1 MNPEKIEDGGITPV
15 ETSVIREHE
24 SAAMDI
30 QVATAQKLGR
40 SITHF
45 LADLEAWACSTQE
58 IAQECTYVLRKGGNR
73 IVGPSIRFA
82 ELLQVAYRH
91 IVVDTFIESTAHD
104 HVVVG
109 AMARDLFRNVAV
121 RARVRR
127 NILTKKGARFG
138 ADMIQTTV
146 QAGASLALRN
156 AIIRLIPKAL
166 WQPVW
171 LKSRDVAQGSS
182 TEDGKPVVPFSERV
196 ERAFAALQAMGATA
210 DQVLAYLEKD
220 SKVEL
225 DPTDLDELANKY
237 RSIRSGETDVDKAFP
252 VPQAETTAGQDAAD
266 DVAGKVRAA
275 AKKKAAPKKKAAAK
289 KAAKKRAAR
298 KDGGG
303 MGSGSAKYAEPSGAP
318 EAPSEASDPEPDE
331 SGAADDAGE
340 DMPSIDL

>member
-1 MNPEKIEDGGITPV
+1 VNPESEPIEDGGITPV

-40 SITHF
+40 SIKHF
-45 LADLEAWACSTQE
+45 QSDLEAWACSTQE
-58 IAQECTYVLRKGGNR
+58 IAQECTYVLRKGGTR

-91 IVVDTFIESTAHD
+91 IVVDTFIEKTEHS

-127 NILTKKGARFG
+127 NILTREGKRYG

-166 WQPVW
+166 WLPVW
-171 LKSRDVAQGSS
+171 LKSRDVAQG
-182 TEDGKPVVPFSERV
+182 TGEDGRPVVPFSERV

-220 SKVEL
+220 SKQDL
-225 DPTDLDELANKY
+225 DATDLDDLANKF
-237 RSIRSGETDVDKAFP
+237 RSIRAGEVDVDKAFP
-252 VPQAETTAGQDAAD
+252 VPEAETTAGQDAAD
-266 DVAGKVRAA
+266 NVAGKVKAA
-275 AKKKAAPKKKAAAK
+275 AKKKAAPRKKAAAK
-289 KAAKKRAAR
+289 KAAKKKAA
-298 KDGGG
+298 
-303 MGSGSAKYAEPSGAP
+303 AKAP
-318 EAPSEASDPEPDE
+318 ASPQEEADAKAAQ

-340 DMPSIDL
+340 GMPSLDL

>member
-1 MNPEKIEDGGITPV
+1 VNEPIEDGGITPV

-40 SITHF
+40 SIRNF
-45 LADLEAWACSTQE
+45 QSDLESWSCSTQE
-58 IAQECTYVLRKGGNR
+58 IAQECTYVLRKGGTR

-91 IVVDTFIESTAHD
+91 IVVDTFIEKEEHS

-127 NILTKKGARFG
+127 NILTKQGARYG
-138 ADMIQTTV
+138 TDMIQTTV
-146 QAGASLALRN
+146 QAAASLALRN

-166 WQPVW
+166 WLPVW
-171 LKSRDVAQGSS
+171 LKSRDVAQG
-182 TEDGKPVVPFSERV
+182 TGEDGKPVVPFSERV

-220 SKVEL
+220 SKQDL
-225 DPTDLDELANKY
+225 DAVDLDELANKF
-237 RSIRSGETDVDKAFP
+237 RSIRAGEVDVDKAFP

-266 DVAGKVRAA
+266 SVAGKVKAA
-275 AKKKAAPKKKAAAK
+275 AKKKAAPKKAAK
-289 KAAKKRAAR
+289 KAAKKKAA
-298 KDGGG
+298 K
-303 MGSGSAKYAEPSGAP
+303 AP
-318 EAPSEASDPEPDE
+318 ERPQEEPDPDPVE
-331 SGAADDAGE
+331 SEGADDAGE